1 MGNGSSCD
9 LEAMAANEK
18 PSEIIQKARR
28 KLTDVLQTDPEAV
41 LSAVDAHLLI
51 TEREY
56 FTLSQINDPQKLIV
70 TLIETVLEKGEL
82 AHEQFLD
89 CMENLQHTFP
99 GLGPISEYLEDDP
112 NNGTENPEAAVFSEK
127 KNGPEDP
134 EMVVSSVKKNLPESP
149 KPNTSSE
156 NGNGAKSPEPDTSSE
171 NRNGA
176 KSPEPDTSSEKKNR
190 AESPKPNTS
199 LENRNGAES
208 PEPDTSSEKK
218 NRAESPE
225 PDTSSEKG
233 NGAESPEPDTSSEKG
248 NGAESLEPDTSSE
261 KGNGAE
267 SPEPDTSLENRNG
280 AESPEPDT
288 SSEKGNGAES
298 PEPDTSSEKGNG
310 AESPEPDTSSEKGN
324 RAESPEAIASSEKG
338 KESEILEASA
348 TSEKG
353 KGVKSLEVPPTLE
366 KENSEE
372 QLFLQA
378 QNELIG
384 PWSQT
389 NMAESATAGDLLA
402 ARTIEKEP
410 EGATPSRTPAKG
422 TCDLEKSADEKPSEI
437 IRNKRKKLI
446 EILQKDLELILDELL
461 SQSIVTEE
469 EYNTLDKTEEDPK
482 KKIRKLLILIQKK
495 GESACQQFLDCLE
508 IVFPGYPQSKRTP
521 HLISL
526 TMEAENDLIFLF
538 NDREEKADILQAPE
552 LTETTPQLPKDSLI
566 QEQEVAIQQDPEQK
580 QKDLPKERRK
590 AFREVLSKLKLQKYE
605 SRKLRMNDILEI
617 SSGSLKDW
625 NPQKLR
631 DLPWHFLRKVMA
643 LNMTARSTSLRCGAL
658 HDQGTRVD
666 EEEQGINEQIFFV
679 SDTDTKVSLNPL
691 DVLCAV
697 LLCSDSFLQQEILSK
712 MSMCQFALPLLLP
725 ALATPRC
732 TLLLWAMRDIVRKWR
747 PHSLADS
754 RGFREESLVFT
765 SMPTISFVRM
775 GSCSFSKSKLLSEV
789 LSPSQQYHD
798 FFIHRDMESGNIPR
812 EIADGLVEI
821 SWFFPGGRKNLD
833 LFPEPVAVTNLRGDI
848 ESHWLQF
855 SFLTEVSSAVFIF
868 AENITEREYTLLSSL
883 KESTTKY
890 YFILNH
896 QTGKSSETLA
906 ILNKLAPV
914 LKLKNSHMLMK
925 DSNTNKAKFVEK
937 LQSTIRSIMNSS
949 PKRTGIEDMAGT
961 ARELGI
967 QIDEDHVECQTA
979 SDCVKEIT
987 TEIKDVAYYKQEM
1000 LRLQGDLWKS
1010 LAKVEKEMCRMRR
1023 QGDIPAEKYKSQLK
1037 DKMLD
1042 LRKQQ
1047 NKCDLTDGLT
1057 KFIDAIQ
1064 HLLPLEKHYFLKWM
1078 KFQLD
1083 HIARGNLSKL
1093 RAEYKEKCKSLGD
1106 DPKQLA
1112 ELDKLISSTSL
1123 GVEHFMRELG
1133 QFYEAECSMVKEG
1146 KILKSGRQFT
1156 HLPDIAAD
1164 LLLEGFPI
1172 ELIDGDASNIP
1183 LQWVTDVLTQLHAK
1197 LGGRSRML
1205 VLTVLGVQSTGKS
1218 TLLNTMFGLQFAV
1231 SSGRCTR
1238 GAFMLLI
1245 QVKEILKKELGC
1257 DFILVIDTEGLK
1269 APELA
1274 KLEDS
1279 YQHDNELATL
1289 VIGLSDITIV
1299 NMAMENATEMK
1310 DILQIVVHAFL
1321 RMEKIGHKPNCQFV
1335 HQNVSDVSADEQNM
1349 RDRKHLLEQ
1358 LNEMIKAAAKMEKL
1372 NKEIKF
1378 SDIMEYDLEKN
1389 NWYIPGLWHGV
1400 PPMAPVNMGYS
1411 EKVYELKRYLF
1422 EFIRNC
1428 SLKRTP
1434 KDIPQFTEWVKSLW
1448 NAVKHENFIF
1458 SFRNSLIAEAYNQL
1472 SVKYSEW
1479 EWGFRKEM
1487 HLWITEKETA
1497 IHNFSPD
1504 ELEADKSQYEMQQK
1518 LQCGEQRILEL
1529 LKQYFE
1535 SGAANLHLIE
1545 KYREDFIRSAKSLKN
1560 ELESYS
1566 FKKCKEAIHIKKG
1579 QHKIANI
1586 QAEYMKVIEGK
1597 VDMLLEQCR
1606 KKESKLENKELEMEF
1621 EKMWKET
1628 FSELSPVC
1636 LQKHEI
1642 HEDIEFH
1649 LRKDLDNRG
1658 SSVNQK
1664 IQEAG
1669 SLMNYRIN
1677 SFTMRNE
1684 YLDFSFT
1691 SAVKH
1696 WFTKKQSQKTEKL
1709 AKSLMAQCNSYIEE
1723 RVCSK
1728 ADYDETYC
1736 RELLHLINEK
1746 LQQEEMKKLQTS
1758 VSFEVDLKLH
1768 ILGEAAHAFQK
1779 MHEDFL
1785 KENDP
1790 QQRLEKLKPQYFS
1803 IFKDHY
1809 LEKDARQNRAR
1820 DLCDQ
1825 CLKPALMDYVS
1836 KRLGLEIVDDI
1847 LSSGQSI
1854 EYASRS
1860 FFQFTVQKKL
1870 LEDGNFNNYVKYIIN
1885 YEKFVKAWIWRHIL
1899 DYYRE
1904 AEDLEALEEEIL
1916 STIIK
1921 KARDALEKA
1930 KDESVKTV
1938 SAFLNNFCKVLQK
1951 DLVISKDILVGIQF
1965 KNTADP
1971 DQFSTLIQTFLPS
1984 LQQQLLA
1991 ELKDRE
1997 IRSKLS
2003 HLPLKPQDEIFKRV
2017 FGCGKQ
2023 CPFCT
2028 VPCEAG
2034 GGDHREHFASVH
2046 RPQGLGGYRS
2056 VATEKLTYSLC
2067 SSDVISSTTFRNSD
2081 TDWKDHP
2088 YKGYRQYYPDWRIQP
2103 DPSISASDYWKF
2115 VFKEFN
2121 QQFAKEYGAKPADLP
2136 TDWQKITKEQALESL
2151 KEAFTMK

>member
-1 MGNGSSCD
+1 M
-9 LEAMAANEK
+9 
-18 PSEIIQKARR
+18 
-28 KLTDVLQTDPEAV
+28 
-41 LSAVDAHLLI
+41 
-51 TEREY
+51 
-56 FTLSQINDPQKLIV
+56 
-70 TLIETVLEKGEL
+70 
-82 AHEQFLD
+82 
-89 CMENLQHTFP
+89 
-99 GLGPISEYLEDDP
+99 
-112 NNGTENPEAAVFSEK
+112 
-127 KNGPEDP
+127 
-134 EMVVSSVKKNLPESP
+134 PES
-149 KPNTSSE
+149 
-156 NGNGAKSPEPDTSSE
+156 AAAD
-171 NRNGA
+171 
-176 KSPEPDTSSEKKNR
+176 
-190 AESPKPNTS
+190 
-199 LENRNGAES
+199 
-208 PEPDTSSEKK
+208 
-218 NRAESPE
+218 
-225 PDTSSEKG
+225 
-233 NGAESPEPDTSSEKG
+233 
-248 NGAESLEPDTSSE
+248 
-261 KGNGAE
+261 
-267 SPEPDTSLENRNG
+267 
-280 AESPEPDT
+280 
-288 SSEKGNGAES
+288 
-298 PEPDTSSEKGNG
+298 
-310 AESPEPDTSSEKGN
+310 
-324 RAESPEAIASSEKG
+324 
-338 KESEILEASA
+338 
-348 TSEKG
+348 
-353 KGVKSLEVPPTLE
+353 
-366 KENSEE
+366 
-372 QLFLQA
+372 
-378 QNELIG
+378 
-384 PWSQT
+384 
-389 NMAESATAGDLLA
+389 DLLA
-402 ARTIEKEP
+402 ARTMEKEP
-410 EGATPSRTPAKG
+410 EEATPSRTPVKG
-422 TCDLEKSADEKPSEI
+422 TCDLEKSSGEKPSEI

-446 EILQKDLELILDELL
+446 EIFQKDHELILDELL

-469 EYNTLDKTEEDPK
+469 EYNTLDKTEEDTK

-495 GESACQQFLDCLE
+495 GESACQQFLECLE
-508 IVFPGYPQSKRTP
+508 IVFP
-521 HLISL
+521 
-526 TMEAENDLIFLF
+526 
-538 NDREEKADILQAPE
+538 EEKADTLQVPE
-552 LTETTPQLPKDSLI
+552 LVENDLPKDSLI
-566 QEQEVAIQQDPEQK
+566 QEQDVAIQQDPEQK

-605 SRKLRMNDILEI
+605 SRKLRMNDVLEI
-617 SSGSLKDW
+617 NSGSLKDW
-625 NPQKLR
+625 TPQKLR

-643 LNMTARSTSLRCGAL
+643 LNVTARSTSFRCGSPC
-658 HDQGTRVD
+658 DQGNRVG
-666 EEEQGINEQIFFV
+666 EEEQGINEQIFFF
-679 SDTDTKVSLNPL
+679 SDSDTKVSVNPL
-691 DVLCAV
+691 DLLCAI
-697 LLCSDSFLQQEILSK
+697 LLCSDSLLQQEILSK

-725 ALATPRC
+725 ALDNPKC

-754 RGFREESLVFT
+754 RGFREESLVLT

-775 GSCSFSKSKLLSEV
+775 GSCSFSKSKLLNEV
-789 LSPSQQYHD
+789 LSPSQQHHD
-798 FFIHRDMESGNIPR
+798 FFIHQDLSSGNVPR
-812 EIADGLVEI
+812 EIADGLIEI

-868 AENITEREYTLLSSL
+868 AENITEREYTLLSAL

-890 YFILNH
+890 YFILNR
-896 QTGKSSETLA
+896 QAGKSSETLA
-906 ILNKLAPV
+906 FLNKLAPV

-925 DSNTNKAKFVEK
+925 DSNTNTAKFVEK
-937 LQSTIRSIMNSS
+937 LQSTIQSIMNSS
-949 PKRTGIEDMAGT
+949 PKRIDIEDMAVT

-967 QIDEDHVECQTA
+967 QIDEDCVECQTA
-979 SDCVKEIT
+979 SNCVKEIT
-987 TEIKDVAYYKQEM
+987 TEIKDVAYYKQEV

-1010 LAKVEKEMCRMRR
+1010 LAKVEKEMCQMRR

-1037 DKMLD
+1037 DKMLE

-1047 NKCDLTDGLT
+1047 NKCDLADGLT

-1064 HLLPLEKHYFLKWM
+1064 HLLLLEKHYFLKWM

-1106 DPKQLA
+1106 DPKQFA
-1112 ELDKLISSTSL
+1112 ELDKLMSSTSL

-1146 KILKSGRQFT
+1146 KILKTGRQFT
-1156 HLPDIAAD
+1156 HFPGTAAD
-1164 LLLEGFPI
+1164 LMLEGFPI
-1172 ELIDGDASNIP
+1172 ELIDGDAANIP

-1197 LGGRSRML
+1197 LGGRSRM
-1205 VLTVLGVQSTGKS
+1205 VVITVLGVQSTGKS

-1238 GAFMLLI
+1238 GAFMTLI
-1245 QVKEILKKELGC
+1245 KVAENFQQELGC

-1335 HQNVSDVSADEQNM
+1335 HQNVSDVSAHEQNM

-1378 SDIMEYDLEKN
+1378 SDIMEYDLEKH

-1422 EFIRNC
+1422 EFIKNH

-1434 KDIPQFTEWVKSLW
+1434 KDIPKFIEWVKSLW

-1479 EWGFRKEM
+1479 EWDFRKEM

-1497 IHNFSPD
+1497 IQNFSPD

-1545 KYREDFIRSAKSLKN
+1545 KYREDFIRSAKSLKT

-1586 QAEYMKVIEGK
+1586 QSEYMKIIEGK

-1606 KKESKLENKELEMEF
+1606 RKESKLENKELEMEF

-1628 FSELSPVC
+1628 FSELLHIR

-1664 IQEAG
+1664 IQKSG

-1691 SAVKH
+1691 SAMKCL
-1696 WFTKKQSQKTEKL
+1696 FTKKQSQKTEKL
-1709 AKSLMAQCNSYIEE
+1709 AQSLMAQCNSYIEE
-1723 RVCSK
+1723 RIYSK

-1736 RELLHLINEK
+1736 RELLHMINEK
-1746 LQQEEMKKLQTS
+1746 LQQEEVKKLQTS
-1758 VSFEVDLKLH
+1758 VCFEVDLKLH
-1768 ILGEAAHAFQK
+1768 ILGEATHAFQK

-1809 LEKDARQNRAR
+1809 LEKDARQDRAK

-1870 LEDGNFNNYVKYIIN
+1870 LEDGNFNNYVKYIID

-1921 KARDALEKA
+1921 KVKDALEKA
-1930 KDESVKTV
+1930 KDESVTTV

-1951 DLVISKDILVGIQF
+1951 DLVISKDSLVGIQF

-1971 DQFSTLIQTFLPS
+1971 DQFSTFIQIFLPN
-1984 LQQQLLA
+1984 LQQQILA
-1991 ELKDRE
+1991 ELKDLE
-1997 IRSKLS
+1997 IKSKLS
-2003 HLPLKPQDEIFKRV
+2003 QLPLKPQDEIFKRV

-2023 CPFCT
+2023 CPFCK

-2034 GGDHREHFASVH
+2034 GGDHKEHFASVH
-2046 RPQGLGGYRS
+2046 RPQGLGRYHS
-2056 VATEKLTYSLC
+2056 LATEKLTYSLC
-2067 SSDVISSTTFRNSD
+2067 SSDVVSNTTFRNSD

-2088 YKGYRQYYPDWRIQP
+2088 YKDYRQYYPHWCIQP
-2103 DPSISASDYWKF
+2103 DPSITASDYWKF

-2136 TDWQKITKEQALESL
+2136 ADWRKITKEQALGSL

>member
-18 PSEIIQKARR
+18 PSDIIRKARR

-56 FTLSQINDPQKLIV
+56 FTLSQINDPQKLMV
-70 TLIETVLEKGEL
+70 TLIETVLKKGES

-89 CMENLQHTFP
+89 CLENLQHTFP
-99 GLGPISEYLEDDP
+99 GLEPISEYLEDDP

-149 KPNTSSE
+149 EAT
-156 NGNGAKSPEPDTSSE
+156 EP
-171 NRNGA
+171 
-176 KSPEPDTSSEKKNR
+176 SEK
-190 AESPKPNTS
+190 
-199 LENRNGAES
+199 RNGAES
-208 PEPDTSSEKK
+208 PEP
-218 NRAESPE
+218 N
-225 PDTSSEKG
+225 TSSEKG
-233 NGAESPEPDTSSEKG
+233 NRAEI
-248 NGAESLEPDTSSE
+248 
-261 KGNGAE
+261 
-267 SPEPDTSLENRNG
+267 
-280 AESPEPDT
+280 PEPDT

-310 AESPEPDTSSEKGN
+310 AESPEPDIASEKGNGAESPEPDIASEKGNGAESPEPNTSSEKKNRAKSSEPNTLSEKKNRSESPEPNTSSEKGN
-324 RAESPEAIASSEKG
+324 GAESPEPNTSSEKGLRAESPEPNSFSEKKNRSESPEPNTSSEKGNEAESPESDASSEKGNGAESPEVTTSSAKGNRAEIPEATASSGKG

-348 TSEKG
+348 TSENGKG
-353 KGVKSLEVPPTLE
+353 KGAKSPEVPLTSE

-384 PWSQT
+384 PWR
-389 NMAESATAGDLLA
+389 NMPESAPAGDLLA

-422 TCDLEKSADEKPSEI
+422 TCDLETSAGEKPSEI
-437 IRNKRKKLI
+437 IRNKRKRLI
-446 EILQKDLELILDELL
+446 EILQKNLELILDELL

-469 EYNTLDKTEEDPK
+469 EYNPLDKTEEDPK

-495 GESACQQFLDCLE
+495 GESACQQFLECLE
-508 IVFPGYPQSKRTP
+508 IVFP
-521 HLISL
+521 
-526 TMEAENDLIFLF
+526 
-538 NDREEKADILQAPE
+538 
-552 LTETTPQLPKDSLI
+552 DSLI
-566 QEQEVAIQQDPEQK
+566 REQEVAIQQDPEQK

-605 SRKLRMNDILEI
+605 SRKLRMNDVLEI
-617 SSGSLKDW
+617 NSGSLKDW
-625 NPQKLR
+625 TPRKLR

-643 LNMTARSTSLRCGAL
+643 LNVTARSTSFRCGAP

-666 EEEQGINEQIFFV
+666 EEEQGIDEQIFFF
-679 SDTDTKVSLNPL
+679 SDSDTKVSVNPL
-691 DVLCAV
+691 DLLCAV

-725 ALATPRC
+725 SLDTPKC
-732 TLLLWAMRDIVRKWR
+732 TLMLWAMRDIVRKWR
-747 PHSLADS
+747 PHSLAES
-754 RGFREESLVFT
+754 RGFREESLVLT
-765 SMPTISFVRM
+765 AMPTISFVRM
-775 GSCSFSKSKLLSEV
+775 GSCSFSKSKLLNEV
-789 LSPSQQYHD
+789 LSPSQQHHD
-798 FFIHRDMESGNIPR
+798 FFIHQDLSSGNVPR
-812 EIADGLVEI
+812 EIADGLIEI

-833 LFPEPVAVTNLRGDI
+833 LFSEPVAVTNLRGDI

-890 YFILNH
+890 YFILNR
-896 QTGKSSETLA
+896 QAGKSSETLA
-906 ILNKLAPV
+906 FLNKLAPV

-925 DSNTNKAKFVEK
+925 DSSTNKAKFVEK
-937 LQSTIRSIMNSS
+937 LQSTIQSIMNSS
-949 PKRTGIEDMAGT
+949 PKRTGIEDMAVI

-967 QIDEDHVECQTA
+967 QIDEDRVECQTA
-979 SDCVKEIT
+979 SNCVKEIT

-1037 DKMLD
+1037 DKMLE
-1042 LRKQQ
+1042 LRNQQ

-1057 KFIDAIQ
+1057 QFIDAIQ

-1106 DPKQLA
+1106 DPKRLA

-1133 QFYEAECSMVKEG
+1133 QFYEAEHSMVKEG
-1146 KILKSGRQFT
+1146 KILKSRRQFS
-1156 HLPDIAAD
+1156 HLPGIAAD
-1164 LLLEGFPI
+1164 LMLEGFPI

-1197 LGGRSRML
+1197 LRGRSKML

-1218 TLLNTMFGLQFAV
+1218 TLLNTMFGLQFSV

-1245 QVKEILKKELGC
+1245 QVTEILKKELGC

-1335 HQNVSDVSADEQNM
+1335 HQNVSDVSAHEQNM

-1378 SDIMEYDLEKN
+1378 SDIMEYDLEKH

-1422 EFIRNC
+1422 EFIKNR

-1434 KDIPQFTEWVKSLW
+1434 KDIPQFIEWVKSLW

-1479 EWGFRKEM
+1479 EWDFRKEM

-1497 IHNFSPD
+1497 IQNLSPD

-1518 LQCGEQRILEL
+1518 LLCGEQRILEL

-1545 KYREDFIRSAKSLKN
+1545 KYREDFIRSAKSLKT

-1597 VDMLLEQCR
+1597 VDTLLDQCR
-1606 KKESKLENKELEMEF
+1606 RKESKLENKELEMEF

-1628 FSELSPVC
+1628 FSELSPIC

-1664 IQEAG
+1664 IQKAG
-1669 SLMNYRIN
+1669 SLMNYRIK
-1677 SFTMRNE
+1677 SFTMRTE

-1696 WFTKKQSQKTEKL
+1696 WFTKKRSQKIEKL
-1709 AKSLMAQCNSYIEE
+1709 AESLMAQCNSYIEE
-1723 RVCSK
+1723 RVYSK

-1746 LQQEEMKKLQTS
+1746 LQQEEVKKLQTS
-1758 VSFEVDLKLH
+1758 VCFEVDLKLH

-1803 IFKDHY
+1803 TFRDHY
-1809 LEKDARQNRAR
+1809 LEKDARQNRAKEF
-1820 DLCDQ
+1820 CDQ

-1860 FFQFTVQKKL
+1860 FFQFTVQKTL
-1870 LEDGNFNNYVKYIIN
+1870 LEDENFNNYVKYILN

-1904 AEDLEALEEEIL
+1904 AEDLEDLEEEIL

-1921 KARDALEKA
+1921 KVRDALEKA
-1930 KDESVKTV
+1930 KDESVTTV

-1951 DLVISKDILVGIQF
+1951 DLVISKDSLVGIQF

-1971 DQFSTLIQTFLPS
+1971 DQFSTFIQTFLPD
-1984 LQQQLLA
+1984 LQKQILA
-1991 ELKDRE
+1991 ELKDLE
-1997 IRSKLS
+1997 IKSKLS

-2023 CPFCT
+2023 CPFCK

-2034 GGDHREHFASVH
+2034 GGDHKEHFASVH
-2046 RPQGLGGYRS
+2046 RPQGLGRYQNL
-2056 VATEKLTYSLC
+2056 VTEKLTYSLC
-2067 SSDVISSTTFRNSD
+2067 SSDVVSNTEFRNSD

-2088 YKGYRQYYPDWRIQP
+2088 YKDYRQYYPHWRIQP
-2103 DPSISASDYWKF
+2103 DPSITASDYWKF

-2121 QQFAKEYGAKPADLP
+2121 QQFAKEYGAKPANLP
-2136 TDWQKITKEQALESL
+2136 ADWQKITKEQALESL